1 MKRRILFSAT
11 FAWAAVSVSV
21 GVAAELVHGTSVA
34 LVPKVRFV
42 PQPALQITGFWADRL
57 DRLERVWI
65 SHCWKRLGVHGGAFE
80 RNLAEATMLALERHP
95 ERKDFADIL
104 ERFLKD
110 DISRQQPDGY
120 VGRCYPH
127 YVDYGRHEL
136 YGQGYFIEAAVRHR
150 TFTKGRDR
158 RYFDAAIR
166 LADHLDSVFGP
177 PPKRTWTDGHPG
189 VEKALLTLADAVDRW
204 DGVGKGMR
212 YAELARYFIRHQ
224 SDIPEYRHTYCQSHE
239 PAVQMNEAVG
249 HAVRGTYFYA
259 GMAGSAWRCGDAEL
273 AAAARRVFDNAVDR
287 KGYITGGVGGQWA
300 GEAFGPDWS
309 LPNAR
314 AYLEGCAGCGM
325 YDWCTEMAKL
335 DGLERS
341 EDVRERVVY
350 NNLLG
355 TFSEDFSCYAYQN
368 PPACAN
374 PRYPWHTLPCCVG
387 NVPRVLEDFKNRMYA
402 VSSDGATLYLNHFIA
417 STDGEVEIGGTRVH
431 LALATDYPFDGKVA
445 LTLTAERPA
454 AFTLRVRFPN
464 RTESA
469 LYTAEPAVPH
479 GYRSFDVQLQPV
491 PFSPSSAAINCGP
504 PAGGSQLAAT
514 AVHWDNGHLARCTA
528 TIHFELPIP
537 LQRITCDARVVANRG
552 LVAWQQGP
560 IVYAWEGD
568 GFKQRVPYY
577 ARLNHGGPS
586 RVWLPADGTVP
597 TAETE
602 SGDWFRNTG
611 CPLDTS
617 NRKVTTSRFLK
628 ER

>member
-1 MKRRILFSAT
+1 MKVF
-11 FAWAAVSVSV
+11 FAKSFAFAALAAICAAAAVIPTM
-21 GVAAELVHGTSVA
+21 AATA
-34 LVPKVRFV
+34 LTIMPNGQGISAGVPKVRFV
-42 PQPALQITGFWADRL
+42 PQPALKITGFWADRL

-65 SHCWKRLGVHGGAFE
+65 PHCWNRLGVKGVFAQ

-95 ERKDFADIL
+95 ERKDLSDIL
-104 ERFLKD
+104 ERFVRD
-110 DISRQQPDGY
+110 DISRQQKDGY
-120 VGRCYPH
+120 AGHCNPH
-127 YVDYGRHEL
+127 YVDFGQHEF
-136 YGQGYFIEAAVRHR
+136 YVQGYYMEAAVRHMS
-150 TFTKGRDR
+150 FTKGRDR

-166 LADHLDSVFGP
+166 LADHLDSMFGP

-204 DGVGKGMR
+204 DGAGKGAK
-212 YAELARYFIRHQ
+212 YAALARYFIRHQ
-224 SDIPEYRHTYCQSHE
+224 SDIPKYRHRYCQSHE
-239 PAVQMNEAVG
+239 PAVQMKEAVG

-273 AAAARRVFDNAVDR
+273 AAAVRRVFESAIDR

-300 GEAFGPDWS
+300 GEAFGPEWS

-325 YDWCTEMAKL
+325 YDWCTEMAML
-335 DGLERS
+335 DGLARS

-355 TFSEDFSCYAYQN
+355 TFSDDFSCYAYQN

-417 STDGEVEIGGTRVH
+417 STDGKVEIGGTRVR
-431 LALATDYPFDGKVA
+431 LDLATAYPFDGKVT
-445 LTLTAERPA
+445 LTLTADRPT

-479 GYRSFDVQLQPV
+479 GYQTFDVHLQPV
-491 PFSPSSAAINCGP
+491 SLSPLQAYSAT
-504 PAGGSQLAAT
+504 L
-514 AVHWDNGHLARCTA
+514 R
-528 TIHFELPIP
+528 FELPLP
-537 LQRITCDARVVANRG
+537 LQRVTCDARVAANRG

-560 IVYAWEGD
+560 IVYAWEGKD
-568 GFKQRVPYY
+568 FKQRVPYY

-586 RVWLPADGTVP
+586 RVWIPADGTAP

-611 CPLDTS
+611 CPLDAS
-617 NRKVTTSRFLK
+617 NQKVTTSCFLK

>member
-1 MKRRILFSAT
+1 MVKRRILFSAT
-11 FAWAAVSVSV
+11 FVWTAVSVPV
-21 GVAAELVHGTSVA
+21 GAAPELVHGTSVA
-34 LVPKVRFV
+34 RVPKVRFV
-42 PQPALQITGFWADRL
+42 PQPALQITGFWAARL
-57 DRLERVWI
+57 DSLERVWI
-65 SHCWKRLGVHGGAFE
+65 PHCWKRLGVHGGAFE

-95 ERKDFADIL
+95 ERKDLADIL

-110 DISRQQPDGY
+110 DISHQQPDGY
-120 VGRCYPH
+120 VGRCNPH

-204 DGVGKGMR
+204 DGVGKGAK
-212 YAELARYFIRHQ
+212 YATLARYFIRHQ
-224 SDIPEYRHTYCQSHE
+224 SDIPEYRHKYCQSHE
-239 PAVQMNEAVG
+239 PAVQMKEAVG

-259 GMAGSAWRCGDAEL
+259 GMAGSAWRCDDAEL

-325 YDWCTEMAKL
+325 YDWCTEMAML
-335 DGLERS
+335 DGLARS

-387 NVPRVLEDFKNRMYA
+387 NVPRVLEDFKNRMYV
-402 VSSDGATLYLNHFIA
+402 VSSDDTTLYLNHFIA
-417 STDGEVEIGGTRVH
+417 STDGEVEIGGTRVR
-431 LALATDYPFDGKVA
+431 LVLETAYPLDGKVA

-479 GYRSFDVQLQPV
+479 GYRTFDVQLQSAPLSPPV
-491 PFSPSSAAINCGP
+491 AQERDP
-504 PAGGSQLAAT
+504 PVGGSGVSPLQT
-514 AVHWDNGHLARCTA
+514 YSA
-528 TIHFELPIP
+528 TIRFELPLP
-537 LQRITCDARVVANRG
+537 LQRITCDTRVKANRG
-552 LVAWQQGP
+552 LVVWQQGP
-560 IVYAWEGD
+560 IVYAWEGKD
-568 GFKQRVPYY
+568 FKQRVPYY
-577 ARLNHGGPS
+577 DRLNHGGPS
-586 RVWLPADGTVP
+586 RVWMPADGTVP

-611 CPLDTS
+611 CPLDAS